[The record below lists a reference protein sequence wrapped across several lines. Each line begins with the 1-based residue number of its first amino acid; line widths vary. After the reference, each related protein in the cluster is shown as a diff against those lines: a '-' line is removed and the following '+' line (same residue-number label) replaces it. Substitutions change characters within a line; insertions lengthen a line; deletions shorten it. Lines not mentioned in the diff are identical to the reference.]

1 MEIRICTNWY
11 FLQSIIYSVALS
23 KNRSYRRIFHLRIR
37 LFTNLFN
44 YRQSFVER
52 WVFDVRLE
60 IQLPFNSTFSSCH
73 YCFFVQMERKKLV
86 KKHKKETNIVKYNDV
101 QKHKINFIST
111 FGNILIIHCNS
122 INKCIDI
129 FTLLIISRK
138 RIYIEKFIERERKK
152 N

>member
-1 MEIRICTNWY
+1 
-11 FLQSIIYSVALS
+11 
-23 KNRSYRRIFHLRIR
+23 
-37 LFTNLFN
+37 
-44 YRQSFVER
+44 
-52 WVFDVRLE
+52 
-60 IQLPFNSTFSSCH
+60 
-73 YCFFVQMERKKLV
+73 MERKKLV